1 MKKYAIIVA
10 AGSGKRMGTSLPK
23 QFLLLHHKPVLW
35 YTLNAFLDAFA
46 DLEIILVLAEEYM
59 EDGEAL
65 IESTHSPHRI
75 RVVEGGETRF
85 HSVQNGLLYT
95 PRDSVVFIHD
105 GVRCLITKDLVQY
118 CYKMTMEKGNAVPS
132 IVSAD
137 SVRIETPT
145 ANVAVDRNKVRIIQT
160 PQTFYSN
167 TVKVAFEQDYDE
179 LFTDE
184 ASVVE
189 RSGVKI
195 NLVDGDV
202 TNIKIT
208 KPIDLVIAE
217 KILAERAGFVS
228 AEPGASDPA

>member
-1 MKKYAIIVA
+1 
-10 AGSGKRMGTSLPK
+10 
-23 QFLLLHHKPVLW
+23 
-35 YTLNAFLDAFA
+35 
-46 DLEIILVLAEEYM
+46 
-59 EDGEAL
+59 
-65 IESTHSPHRI
+65 
-75 RVVEGGETRF
+75 
-85 HSVQNGLLYT
+85 
-95 PRDSVVFIHD
+95 
-105 GVRCLITKDLVQY
+105 
-118 CYKMTMEKGNAVPS
+118 MTMEKGNAVPS
-132 IVSAD
+132 ITSAD

-217 KILAERAGFVS
+217 KILAERAIDNVGR
-228 AEPGASDPA
+228 